1 MAIANYNVTSSI
13 YEELRVVI
21 DSGVALAKD
30 IGNLCLK
37 THQKLHA
44 LVRVANFITLE
55 KCRLVMKILSSCIDV
70 SQQKSF
76 LKKLKL
82 VYRLLL

>member
-1 MAIANYNVTSSI
+1 MTIANYSVTSSI
-13 YEELRVVI
+13 YEEIRVVI
-21 DSGVALAKD
+21 DSEVALAKD

-44 LVRVANFITLE
+44 LVSVANFITLE
-55 KCRLVMKILSSCIDV
+55 KCRLVMKILSSCMDV

-76 LKKLKL
+76 FKKLKL